1 MSQREREVLQLVARG
16 LTNQQIADRLVISI
30 RTVKKHVEN
39 INGKLGAQNR
49 IQAVDRARELGL
61 LNKD

>member
-1 MSQREREVLQLVARG
+1 MLQLVAKG
-16 LTNQQIADRLVISI
+16 LTNQQIAARLVISI

-39 INGKLGAQNR
+39 IHGKLGAQNR
-49 IQAVDRARELGL
+49 TQAVARARELGL